1 MKAKEHIKTM
11 VVLFGVLF
19 FLACQQDETFEIP
32 TEIGTEENAQLN
44 VLLSEI
50 KNDSLSLISISQ
62 VKGYFVNRNVHTITS
77 NLVVKGYVVSSDR
90 TGNFYKELYLQDDPI
105 TPTAALHIMVDQVD
119 SYNMF
124 NPGREVYIDLNGLH
138 IGEARRGNGII
149 SLGGSISVDGNEVEP
164 VRQLDIQSHFYR
176 TKTTAE
182 IVPLPIRFSEITSN
196 HIGMFVSVEDV
207 SITASEQGKPFVAPR
222 DYFDTQRTLEGCEG
236 GSTVSFIL
244 ETSAF
249 ASYKDLPL
257 PSGTGTI
264 NGIVSKT
271 YNGSDI
277 VLTLNDA
284 VDAAL
289 TGPACGG

>member
-1 MKAKEHIKTM
+1 MNAIQHIKTT
-11 VVLFGVLF
+11 GVLLGLLF
-19 FLACQQDETFEIP
+19 FFGCQQEETFDIP
-32 TEIGTEENAQLN
+32 AELGTEENTELN

-50 KNDSLSLISISQ
+50 ENGDKSLVSIQ
-62 VKGYFVNRNVHTITS
+62 QLKDFFVYRNVHTIS
-77 NLVVKGYVVSSDR
+77 SDLVVKGYVVSSDR
-90 TGNFYKELYLQDDPI
+90 TANFYKEFYLQDAPA
-105 TPTAALHIMVDQVD
+105 TPTVALHIMIDQVD

-124 NPGREVYIDLNGLH
+124 NLGREVYIDLKGLH

-149 SLGGSISVDGNEVEP
+149 SLGGNLSADGNEVES

-182 IVPLPIRFSEITSN
+182 IVPLPIRFSEINSD
-196 HIGMFVSVEDV
+196 HIGMFVSVDDV
-207 SITASEQGKPFVAPR
+207 SVSFSEQGKPFVSPR

-264 NGIVSKT
+264 KGIVSKT

-277 VLTLNDA
+277 VLTLNNA
-284 VDAAL
+284 ADAAL